1 MAVVTWGSLS
11 LRTPHIGDIGLLI
24 FQWDI
29 LHASGEKTTATASEK
44 MDTSKMVDFH
54 RENSDFQREIF
65 GYPIF
70 ISTQISRD
78 SKFIPLNL
86 Q

>member
-1 MAVVTWGSLS
+1 MGKIRGYEMWRFPMAVVTWGSLS

-29 LHASGEKTTATASEK
+29 LHASGEKNKLQLQKRWTPPKWLISTGKTEIK
-44 MDTSKMVDFH
+44 
-54 RENSDFQREIF
+54 REIF

-70 ISTQISRD
+70 R
-78 SKFIPLNL
+78 
-86 Q
+86 

>member
-29 LHASGEKTTATASEK
+29 LHASGGKTSYSFRK
-44 MDTSKMVDFH
+44 DGH
-54 RENSDFQREIF
+54 PQN
-65 GYPIF
+65 G
-70 ISTQISRD
+70 
-78 SKFIPLNL
+78 
-86 Q
+86 